1 VTASDRPAGRLLWTL
16 LLGCALLCA
25 ILVLVFDHVQQ
36 RQLTGLLEGRA
47 ELVAT
52 ALSRAPAT
60 GPDERIELARALGV
74 AEAAIVDPASN
85 RVLAAT
91 RPAWRGAVLPALPDA
106 AGPQF
111 ASPLDTAT
119 PERLLLALI
128 PPAAGVGSPA
138 ALWTFA
144 VSALSAALLL
154 GIAAAGLLGRFVLRP
169 LERIGADQQAALR
182 QSRERLQLAV
192 AGSSDALFDYD
203 PAARQLFLSDVF
215 RRWFGGPPGT
225 GAHVQVDLDD
235 VMSRIHPE
243 HAPRVYRALQTCSE
257 TGRSFDEEFQVS
269 KADGAYLWLQIRG
282 RGVPLDDHYRISGF
296 ASNITRRK
304 VAETLLQDS
313 VERLGAVLDNIAEGI
328 VTVDEAGELCTVNP
342 AARRMF
348 GDDRDTLLGRPLA
361 ELLATE
367 EPSAGR
373 GPAAAA
379 EGTSSSGLAIGSN
392 EVPWKQTSWSALA
405 DGQPREGRVVAP
417 DGAFP
422 AEFSVSAMDIRSDE
436 RFIVVLRDISGRKM
450 AEDRLRA
457 AIAES
462 EAATRAKDEFLA
474 NMSHEIRTPMNGV
487 LGMTQLLLDMDL
499 DAQQRETAQLIR
511 NSGESLLTIINDI
524 LDFSRAGSGRLKVDA
539 SSFDLRLT
547 VREVVE
553 LLGRR
558 RSAVDVY
565 VDYPAAVPGQLIGDP
580 GRVRQVLMNLVGNA
594 LKFTQQGHVLV
605 AVAGTVEAGDDGAAL
620 ARLRVTVADTG
631 PGISPAA
638 QGKLFQP
645 FTQAD
650 ASTTRRFGG
659 TGLGLAISR
668 RLVALMGGEIGLN
681 SEPGAGSRFNFTLN
695 LPCAEADKCPP
706 PSPTLADRRVLL
718 VDDNDCGRVLGRYL
732 RGAGAAVVTASS
744 AAAALERLESE
755 EFELALIDD
764 QMPNMDGLLLCELI
778 RIDATWA
785 AMRLVLMCSAD
796 VRGVD
801 DSRAVDRCIVKPL
814 MPDYLL
820 QELAALL
827 DGRRSTQTAPQLPA
841 PVAARPGQAGAAAPF
856 AAVPQPA
863 PRVGRDGDREPRVLL
878 AEDNVVN
885 QQVAVRMLKKLGCNI
900 DVAVN
905 GAEAV
910 DMWRHFDYDA
920 IFMDCQMPELD
931 GLEAARELRR
941 QEASLGR
948 TRTPII
954 AMTANA
960 MHQDRSDCLAAG
972 MDDYLAK
979 PVRRDDLA
987 AILTAWI
994 SAPPGA
1000 VQKVAGFDAGGS

>member
-1 VTASDRPAGRLLWTL
+1 VTAADRPAGRLFWAL

-25 ILVLVFDHVQQ
+25 VLVLVFDHLQQ
-36 RQLTGLLEGRA
+36 RQLTAVL
-47 ELVAT
+47 
-52 ALSRAPAT
+52 
-60 GPDERIELARALGV
+60 DERADVLAATLAHTPAAGPEERLDLARAIGVGV
-74 AEAAIVDPASN
+74 AEAAIVDPATN

-91 RPAWRGAVLPALPDA
+91 RPAWLGSELPVLPD
-106 AGPQF
+106 GPGGQF
-111 ASPLDTAT
+111 SRPLDTAP
-119 PERLLLALI
+119 PERLLLAFD
-128 PPAAGVGSPA
+128 PPVAGVGSPT

-144 VSALSAALLL
+144 ASALCAALLL

-182 QSRERLQLAV
+182 HSRERLQLAV
-192 AGSSDALFDYD
+192 AGSNDALFDYD
-203 PAARQLFLSDVF
+203 PATRQLFLSDVF
-215 RRWFGGPPGT
+215 RRWFGGPTGT
-225 GAHVQVDLDD
+225 GTHVQVDLDD
-235 VMSRIHPE
+235 VMSRIHSE
-243 HAPRVYRALQTCSE
+243 HAPRVYRTLQVCSE
-257 TGRSFDEEFQVS
+257 TGRSFDEEFQVA

-282 RGVPLDDHYRISGF
+282 RGVPRDDHYRISGF
-296 ASNITRRK
+296 ASNISRRK

-328 VTVDEAGELCTVNP
+328 VTVNEAGHLCTVNP
-342 AARRMF
+342 AARQMF
-348 GDDRDTLLGRPLA
+348 GGDRDTLVGRPLA
-361 ELLATE
+361 DLLAAET
-367 EPSAGR
+367 PS
-373 GPAAAA
+373 
-379 EGTSSSGLAIGSN
+379 
-392 EVPWKQTSWSALA
+392 SWSALA

-417 DGAFP
+417 HGEFP
-422 AEFSVSAMDIRSDE
+422 AEFTVSAMDIRSDE
-436 RFIVVLRDISGRKM
+436 RYIVVLRDISERKQ

-474 NMSHEIRTPMNGV
+474 TMSHEIRTPMNGV
-487 LGMTQLLLDMDL
+487 LGMTQLLLDMNL

-539 SSFDLRLT
+539 ASFDLRLA

-565 VDYPAAVPGQLIGDP
+565 VDYPPTLPGQLIGDP
-580 GRVRQVLMNLVGNA
+580 GRVRQVLMNLIGNA

-605 AVAGTVEAGDDGAAL
+605 AVAGTVEAGDDGAPL
-620 ARLRVTVADTG
+620 ARLTVSVADTG
-631 PGISPAA
+631 PGIPPAA

-668 RLVALMGGEIGLN
+668 RLVELMGGEIGLD
-681 SEPGAGSRFNFTLN
+681 SEPGVGSRFHFTLN
-695 LPCAEADKCPP
+695 LPCADAAAD
-706 PSPTLADRRVLL
+706 ADPAPAPALSGRRVLL
-718 VDDNDCGRVLGRYL
+718 VDDNACGRDVLGRYL
-732 RGAGAAVVTASS
+732 GEAGAEVTTVPS
-744 AAAALERLESE
+744 AAAALERLECE
-755 EFELALIDD
+755 QFDLALIDD

-785 AMRLVLMCSAD
+785 ALRLVLMCSAD
-796 VRGVD
+796 IRGVD
-801 DSRAVDRCIVKPL
+801 ESRAVDRCIVKPL
-814 MPDYLL
+814 MPDYLV

-827 DGRRSTQTAPQLPA
+827 DGQRSTRAAAEAPTTAAQTAGQA
-841 PVAARPGQAGAAAPF
+841 VAAPTL
-856 AAVPQPA
+856 AAVTQPA
-863 PRVGRDGDREPRVLL
+863 PRATRDGGREPRVLL

-885 QQVAVRMLKKLGCNI
+885 QKVAVRMLEKLGCSI

-920 IFMDCQMPELD
+920 VFMDCQMPELD
-931 GLEAARELRR
+931 GLEAAQEIRR
-941 QEASLGR
+941 QETSLGR
-948 TRTPII
+948 SRTPII

-979 PVRRDDLA
+979 PVRREDLA
-987 AILTAWI
+987 AMLAAWV
-994 SAPPGA
+994 AVLPDT
-1000 VQKVAGFDAGGS
+1000 VQKAAGFDVGGS

>member
-1 VTASDRPAGRLLWTL
+1 MTAADRPAGRLLWAL
-16 LLGCALLCA
+16 LLGCALLCT

-36 RQLTGLLEGRA
+36 RQLTGLLEERA
-47 ELVAT
+47 DLVAAT
-52 ALSRAPAT
+52 LARAPVA
-60 GPDERIELARALGV
+60 GPQQRLELARALGAGV
-74 AEAAIVDPASN
+74 AEAAIVDPATN

-91 RPAWRGAVLPALPDA
+91 RPEWEGSVLPGLPDV
-106 AGPQF
+106 AGQQF
-111 ASPLDTAT
+111 SRPLDTAP
-119 PERLLLALI
+119 PERLLLALG
-128 PPAAGVGSPA
+128 PSVAGVGSPT

-182 QSRERLQLAV
+182 HSRERLQLAV
-192 AGSSDALFDYD
+192 AGSNDALFDYD
-203 PAARQLFLSDVF
+203 PATRQLFLSDVF

-225 GAHVQVDLDD
+225 GTHVQVDLDD
-235 VMSRIHPE
+235 VMSRIRPE
-243 HAPRVYRALQTCSE
+243 HAPRVYRALQMCSE
-257 TGRSFDEEFQVS
+257 SGRSFDEEFQVA

-282 RGVPLDDHYRISGF
+282 RGVPRDDHYRISGF
-296 ASNITRRK
+296 ASNISRRK

-328 VTVDEAGELCTVNP
+328 VTVDEAGRLCTVNP

-348 GDDRDTLLGRPLA
+348 GGDRDTLVGRPLA
-361 ELLATE
+361 DVL
-367 EPSAGR
+367 
-373 GPAAAA
+373 AA
-379 EGTSSSGLAIGSN
+379 EAPAG
-392 EVPWKQTSWSALA
+392 WSALA

-422 AEFSVSAMDIRSDE
+422 AEFTVSAMDIRSDE
-436 RFIVVLRDISGRKM
+436 RYIVVLRDISERKQ

-474 NMSHEIRTPMNGV
+474 TMSHEIRTPMNGV

-539 SSFDLRLT
+539 SPFDLRLA

-565 VDYPAAVPGQLIGDP
+565 VDYPPALPGQLIGDP

-594 LKFTQQGHVLV
+594 LKFTQRGHVLV
-605 AVAGTVEAGDDGAAL
+605 AVAGTVETGDDGTML
-620 ARLRVTVADTG
+620 ARLTVSVADTG
-631 PGISPAA
+631 PGIAPAA

-668 RLVALMGGEIGLN
+668 RLVELMGGEIGLD
-681 SEPGAGSRFNFTLN
+681 SEPGVGSRFYFTLN
-695 LPCAEADKCPP
+695 LPCAEAGAKTGPAAA
-706 PSPTLADRRVLL
+706 PTLTGQRVLL
-718 VDDNDCGRVLGRYL
+718 VDDNACGREVLGCHL
-732 RGAGAAVVTASS
+732 RGAGAEVTAVPS

-755 EFELALIDD
+755 AFDLALIDD

-827 DGRRSTQTAPQLPA
+827 TGQRSTQAVPQVPAAAAP
-841 PVAARPGQAGAAAPF
+841 RPGQAGALPPL

-863 PRVGRDGDREPRVLL
+863 PRVARDADREPRVLL
-878 AEDNVVN
+878 AEDNLVN
-885 QQVAVRMLKKLGCNI
+885 QKVAVRMLEKLGCSI

-920 IFMDCQMPELD
+920 VFMDCQMPELD
-931 GLEAARELRR
+931 GLEAAREIRR
-941 QEASLGR
+941 QETSLGR
-948 TRTPII
+948 LRTPII

-979 PVRRDDLA
+979 PVRREDLA
-987 AILTAWI
+987 AMLAAWV
-994 SAPPGA
+994 SAPPDS
-1000 VQKVAGFDAGGS
+1000 VQKAAGFDVGGS